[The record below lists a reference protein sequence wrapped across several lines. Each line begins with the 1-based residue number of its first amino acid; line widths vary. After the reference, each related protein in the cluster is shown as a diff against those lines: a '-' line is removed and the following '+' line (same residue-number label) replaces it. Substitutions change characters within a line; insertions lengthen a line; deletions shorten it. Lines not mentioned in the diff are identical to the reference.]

1 MPKTGRKSERLT
13 AYLEEQIVCGRFPG
27 GSRIPSLRDLQRQF
41 HLSYG
46 TVLSGIDAL
55 CRRGLLRKHPRS
67 GIFVATSA
75 APARNGNPVVA
86 VFTIRSDTVGLYPTV
101 LCGIREEAA
110 RRQVELQLCQLPPG
124 CLDRELLER
133 LSEGCAGVILLCE
146 LDASAGMLPRHRP
159 CVGVMMDNSDLGRIS
174 TVDID
179 PFVAAQHAA
188 AFFRRHNLKTVRAV
202 MVPTGTY
209 RRRFEIFAAAWRHAG
224 GRCEPLDFPE
234 LREAA
239 RNNPELWQQAFP
251 RGGGGWFASDN
262 LLFDCAQAFRTATG
276 RTLEKECVVLG
287 LDGKRLLHPDFPV
300 FPTISV
306 DWRIVGARA
315 LEECH
320 ARIMEPGRL
329 PERIYLPG
337 ELLEP
342 PWGKG
347 ENQ

>member
-1 MPKTGRKSERLT
+1 MSKTGRKSDRLI
-13 AYLEEQIVCGRFPG
+13 AYLEEQIVCGRYPG
-27 GSRIPSLRDLQRQF
+27 GSRIPSLRELQQQF

-46 TVLSGIDAL
+46 TVLSGINTL
-55 CRRGLLRKHPRS
+55 CYRGLLRKHPRS
-67 GIFVATSA
+67 GIFVATTA
-75 APARNGNPVVA
+75 TPAHEGNPVIA
-86 VFTIRSDTVGLYPTV
+86 VFTIRNDTIGLYPTV

-110 RRQVELQLCQLPPG
+110 KRQVELQLCQLPPG
-124 CLDRELLER
+124 CLDPELLER

-174 TVDID
+174 IVDID
-179 PFVAAQHAA
+179 PFVAAEHATA
-188 AFFRRHNLKTVRAV
+188 YFRRRNLKTVQAV

-224 GRCEPLDFPE
+224 GRCEPLDFSE
-234 LREAA
+234 LRTAAA
-239 RNNPELWQQAFP
+239 RNPELWAELFSKG
-251 RGGGGWFASDN
+251 RGYWFASDN
-262 LLFDCAQAFRTATG
+262 LLFDCAQAFRKTTG
-276 RTLEKECVVLG
+276 KSLEKECVVIG

-306 DWRIVGARA
+306 DWRTIGARA

-320 ARIMEPGRL
+320 ARIIKPGRL

-337 ELLEP
+337 ELLET
-342 PWGKG
+342 
-347 ENQ
+347 